1 MLALWK
7 RNSPVLEMFATRQS
21 TKCFYNSIRWVL
33 SDWLQLLWMLA
44 VIKQRW
50 CQTMQ
55 HGRRSINSSLI
66 VSFYYLHSS
75 CIQSSQS
82 RQASAVLNT
91 TSIEMTVCAVKHL
104 VSKQATWN
112 KLEWS
117 QTHRKEIPTSSL
129 PSAGYLAV
137 FREDW
142 SLCLS
147 SGSLKSCWLQ
157 WERSTGV
164 FFCFVLF
171 CLLWMTQTTS
181 ESSAEEQ
188 FEDEWRGASWA
199 KVEQVAQ
206 EGIWIRHTFGKATTS
221 IFCSCL

>member
-1 MLALWK
+1 MLVLWK

-21 TKCFYNSIRWVL
+21 TKCFYNSIWWVL

-50 CQTMQ
+50 CQTIQ

-104 VSKQATWN
+104 ASKQATWN

-117 QTHRKEIPTSSL
+117 QTRRKEIPTGSL
-129 PSAGYLAV
+129 PSAGYLAA

-147 SGSLKSCWLQ
+147 SGSLKSRWLQ
-157 WERSTGV
+157 WERSTGIYI
-164 FFCFVLF
+164 FFFPL
-171 CLLWMTQTTS
+171 MTQMTS
-181 ESSAEEQ
+181 ESSAEEE
-188 FEDEWRGASWA
+188 FEE
-199 KVEQVAQ
+199 E
-206 EGIWIRHTFGKATTS
+206 
-221 IFCSCL
+221 